1 MAIETAAP
9 IVRYRR
15 LIMCKEGEFTG
26 GRLRNGLVAL
36 EIPRGRS
43 AGAEQLAE
51 KVLQRR
57 NYREGLLR
65 GLKPDA
71 DWIGFI
77 GPTKVVPLL
86 QSL

>member
-1 MAIETAAP
+1 MDKFEEHT
-9 IVRYRR
+9 
-15 LIMCKEGEFTG
+15 
-26 GRLRNGLVAL
+26 
-36 EIPRGRS
+36 S
-43 AGAEQLAE
+43 GAKQLAE

-57 NYREGLLR
+57 NYREGLLQ

-86 QSL
+86 QSLRSGHLGDFFRST

>member
-1 MAIETAAP
+1 LRRVRNRIPSAAKGG
-9 IVRYRR
+9 ILWGVNVR
-15 LIMCKEGEFTG
+15 
-26 GRLRNGLVAL
+26 
-36 EIPRGRS
+36 
-43 AGAEQLAE
+43 AEQLAA

-57 NYREGLLR
+57 NYREGLLQ

-86 QSL
+86 QNL